1 MNGKWVFVTVMLIG
15 VFVAAL
21 GTNVFADN
29 DLRPIEDH
37 SAQDV
42 ASGMGNKAARGIANV
57 ATGWL
62 ELPKQIYVTSKEGG
76 AVKGIFLGPL
86 KGIGMTV
93 MRTLAGAGELATFFV
108 PYPGFY
114 DPFIEPQYVWENE
127 K

>member
-1 MNGKWVFVTVMLIG
+1 MSGKRIFFAVTFVSVFLVLM
-15 VFVAAL
+15 
-21 GTNVFADN
+21 GTGAFAD
-29 DLRPIEDH
+29 DQIRPIEDR
-37 SAQDV
+37 SSQDIV
-42 ASGMGNKAARGIANV
+42 NGMGNKAGRGIANV

-93 MRTLAGAGELATFFV
+93 VRTLAGAGELATFFI

-114 DPFIEPQYVWENE
+114 DPFIEPKYVWEKE
-127 K
+127 

>member
-1 MNGKWVFVTVMLIG
+1 MLERLKKA
-15 VFVAAL
+15 VCQANL
-21 GTNVFADN
+21 
-29 DLRPIEDH
+29 DLVKAGLVVETWGN
-37 SAQDV
+37 
-42 ASGMGNKAARGIANV
+42 ASGADP
-57 ATGWL
+57 
-62 ELPKQIYVTSKEGG
+62 LPLPTASKEGG